1 MAVLVRAVHHANG
14 PPFDEKMSAG
24 WRHIDLT
31 VPKRLTILR
40 MDRLQ
45 RTFTRENL
53 RKEAWRLGGNVKCD
67 RERGSEVGRKLAN
80 ELAE

>member
-14 PPFDEKMSAG
+14 PPLDEQMAAG

-31 VPKRLTILR
+31 VPKWLTVLR
-40 MDRLQ
+40 MQSLQ
-45 RTFTRENL
+45 RAFTRENL
-53 RKEAWRLGGNVKCD
+53 RKEAWGLGRNVKRD
-67 RERGSEVGRKLAN
+67 RDRGSEVGREVAN